1 MKMLD
6 FVLLGFIIVLELA
19 NPALGIDE
27 NISKLIVQGEG
38 KLSAIPDQV
47 TIVLGV
53 QTRNAKA
60 SSAAEE
66 NAQLMNQTIEALLAS
81 GVDIKDIQ
89 TSLYSLALE
98 TNDDSIQ
105 SDKRSVSTKPMEFIA
120 SNRATIKLNN
130 VTNAGKV
137 IDAAIKSGSN
147 DVLSISFGL
156 KDPKNQTEKT
166 LILAIEDAEHKAQ
179 AMASAAGVK
188 LGKILEL
195 SEGYGYVSAKDGIAY
210 AAAAPITP
218 IQPGELDVTSS
229 VTATYEINSKNAA

>member
-6 FVLLGFIIVLELA
+6 FLLLGFIIVLELA

-38 KLSAIPDQV
+38 KISAIPDQV

-66 NAQLMNQTIEALLAS
+66 NAQLMNQTIEALLDS
-81 GVDIKDIQ
+81 GVDVKDIQ

-105 SDKRSVSTKPMEFIA
+105 SDKRSVSTKPMDSLPRTGQP
-120 SNRATIKLNN
+120 SN
-130 VTNAGKV
+130 
-137 IDAAIKSGSN
+137 
-147 DVLSISFGL
+147 
-156 KDPKNQTEKT
+156 
-166 LILAIEDAEHKAQ
+166 
-179 AMASAAGVK
+179 
-188 LGKILEL
+188 
-195 SEGYGYVSAKDGIAY
+195 
-210 AAAAPITP
+210 
-218 IQPGELDVTSS
+218 
-229 VTATYEINSKNAA
+229 